1 MIDLQEYMNFFD
13 KMNIGFIVR
22 DYYPKNKPPVT
33 ILSICDEH
41 IDSTIYGGC
50 VDIRFDLETG
60 KFICFEPY
68 GE

>member
-1 MIDLQEYMNFFD
+1 MIDLQEYMDFFD
-13 KMNIGFIVR
+13 KMNIKFIVR
-22 DYYPKNKPPVT
+22 NCYPKNKPSVT
-33 ILSICDEH
+33 VLSICDEH
-41 IDSTIYGGC
+41 ISSEIYSGS